1 MVRFVAYPTLCALA
15 SALLAC
21 GLPQPGTYSISL
33 RNNILTLD
41 EKLGNAFT
49 TPYPNDPASQEWT
62 LESGSV
68 FGTFNLKN
76 SKFGSYLG
84 YQDAS
89 SNSKTLG
96 KNTPTEYMLFPSD
109 RPEAY
114 FIVTKERQDGTRL
127 VLDQYSLRGTRLDP
141 EQEAALQLEGENKE
155 PWTFKRTDGGEKP
168 PVWN

>member
-1 MVRFVAYPTLCALA
+1 MVRFITYSTLCVLA

-33 RNNILTLD
+33 RNSILTLD
-41 EKLGNAFT
+41 EKLGTAFT
-49 TPYPNDPASQEWT
+49 TPYPDESASQKWI
-62 LESGSV
+62 LKSGSV

-84 YQDAS
+84 YQDAK
-89 SNSKTLG
+89 SNSKVLG
-96 KNTPTEYMLFPSD
+96 KNTPTEYMLFPGD
-109 RPEAY
+109 KPEAF
-114 FIVTKERQDGTRL
+114 FIVTKVRQDGARL
-127 VLDQYSLRGTRLDP
+127 VLDEYSLRGTRLDP

-155 PWTFKRTDGGEKP
+155 PWTFKLTDAGEKT